1 MNQSQNNFNQ
11 TNDFN
16 QSQNNF
22 NQTNYFN
29 QSQNNFD
36 QTKNFNQSQNNFDQ
50 TNNFNQSQNNF
61 NQSQNNFEQTKNI
74 EQMNNFEQTNN
85 FNQSQNNFDQTNNF
99 NQNQNTFNNYNQNQ
113 NTFNQSQ
120 NNFNQNQ
127 NNFNQ
132 NQNNFNQSQNN
143 FNQSQNNFNQPN
155 NFNQSQNN
163 FEQTKNFNQSTNNFN
178 QTQSSNIFNQTS
190 NSLYQPKP
198 ELNQNLNSS
207 NQISQENTN
216 TINQN
221 NISQIPKENENK
233 KYTPQ
238 PHIDTR
244 SELRFSSIKNSQN
257 LFFDIQNRINEQK
270 KKINTI
276 LSNHQK
282 YNYFK
287 IYYKIFSIL
296 RPFGE
301 EPKRFFSQRDP
312 NKTLHINLF
321 DFSSVLSNFGV
332 NLNPE
337 ELNLIIQTLN
347 SKVNGQYNYDEFLKN
362 VVSVQQKDNG
372 TLWNI
377 FHDCNYNFNDYLID
391 FRRYIKDNNINYK
404 NEYSIACSNM
414 LNINFEIFKK
424 FLNKINFTLPHDEE
438 IKYLYSNICDQNY
451 QWDNVLNDII
461 KPINQQNLFNCIDL
475 NEMTEEDFIKKGK
488 MIKDSSTKG
497 NLIKNLKKFQD
508 GPEENKNLYS
518 NEYKQ
523 HEFLFKNI
531 KTNLKKFQIN
541 DIVDYFENSNEDIT
555 DEGEIDVESFKKLMR
570 NIDISENLHFFKLLN
585 DFTNKQKGPG
595 SKVKLAEFVWVYKLF
610 DEPPKNNNVT
620 NNLQNNNKN
629 NENKSEEIST
639 SKKDKVKDSIIDD
652 KNKKIVYKTKNIEF
666 TQEDIDHVRELSQF
680 VADIIIDEKHKS
692 IENFIRPL
700 DNENKGYIT
709 LEKVKSIFRN
719 DLEIEIDDNDSM
731 KDFFDFIISDEKMN
745 DEYIVNTNRLI
756 QTLIKYGGRS
766 GPKIANLEG
775 SYVKSFEKVNL
786 YELSNQN
793 NNTKEEKNNNQTQS
807 APIQIPEWEKIMK
820 SFSDFITKNKIRF
833 GQIFPSIYI
842 HKVNDKQMI
851 SSFELQKGFQ
861 NASYP
866 IEQNQ
871 INILLNKFDPV
882 NRNNIRVIDLINII
896 KKYSPNYFDEPY
908 QNKSMGTSALAQSN
922 LPVNQNFKTNI
933 AINGIKKIKSYIN
946 NNKLQPNA
954 FFSKILNK
962 NNMSDLIGK
971 EEFSSTLRNS
981 INDLKEEEVN
991 QIFDI
996 IDNDKDKQIEFSQ
1009 LMNYFIMNNKN
1020 FSQNY
1025 NKSMQEIIHSLFESS
1040 DLDHDEMISGDD
1052 FHKCLQIL
1060 NKKISK
1066 NDSNTILQKYNNN
1079 NTSIAKKDFNTLVSK
1094 FVYNELGNQQRERE
1108 QITQIFKDCDTEKNG
1123 YLTSKQ
1129 LKYILKNK
1137 FNTDY
1142 TEEDINNL
1150 CDKASIVYNDLID
1163 YNEFVNILENL
1174 NVYNQPNNNEN
1185 DLIVNNLGLNSF
1197 SKFHPKYYNSIF
1209 EMYPLTFTPSFIRE
1223 EQKKLNLLLSSA
1235 LKPKKETNGIFFSDI
1250 KPLID
1255 KNPQNKKKTL
1265 NPVSCKIDS
1274 KISFVKYATGIPIPG
1289 INLFFV
1295 EKPTLEI
1302 CHRLLKIGLYNTV
1315 TKTFIGNAIS
1325 IECNSNKERPN
1336 RWVFEEDRTKFNN
1349 NIIIRYNDND
1359 SDNINAI
1366 FEFVLVIKNS
1376 NDISSND
1383 SIEIS
1388 CGWAYISLK
1397 EFMKE
1402 KEHKLEI
1409 NGGNPL
1415 NPEKIS
1421 VNDILKKGGVITG
1434 LSSKLSGDDK
1444 SELKIKIKPFKELN
1458 SDDRKVIDFLPQ
1470 NIVCHRAG
1478 IHLISLYRKIIG
1490 EYFLNNEGYGTK
1502 ILDTNIN
1509 LINSFGKICDC
1520 QDSFK
1525 KFIELW
1531 KELIIDGA
1539 TSSERKNEVFLKNK
1553 FVMFNNRIYTVL
1565 FAEKFKY
1572 DVNDPTK
1579 IITDLKVIE
1588 DRNNLITSA
1597 LKYDKSGKMNKVN
1610 YEQVIN
1616 NSIFK
1621 PFSMSEISRSQIN
1634 FIGKYEEMTP
1644 YIDLG
1649 RKINN

>member
-1 MNQSQNNFNQ
+1 M
-11 TNDFN
+11 
-16 QSQNNF
+16 
-22 NQTNYFN
+22 
-29 QSQNNFD
+29 
-36 QTKNFNQSQNNFDQ
+36 
-50 TNNFNQSQNNF
+50 
-61 NQSQNNFEQTKNI
+61 I
-74 EQMNNFEQTNN
+74 VIIILM
-85 FNQSQNNFDQTNNF
+85 
-99 NQNQNTFNNYNQNQ
+99 
-113 NTFNQSQ
+113 
-120 NNFNQNQ
+120 
-127 NNFNQ
+127 
-132 NQNNFNQSQNN
+132 
-143 FNQSQNNFNQPN
+143 
-155 NFNQSQNN
+155 
-163 FEQTKNFNQSTNNFN
+163 
-178 QTQSSNIFNQTS
+178 IFN
-190 NSLYQPKP
+190 
-198 ELNQNLNSS
+198 
-207 NQISQENTN
+207 
-216 TINQN
+216 
-221 NISQIPKENENK
+221 
-233 KYTPQ
+233 
-238 PHIDTR
+238 
-244 SELRFSSIKNSQN
+244 
-257 LFFDIQNRINEQK
+257 
-270 KKINTI
+270 
-276 LSNHQK
+276 
-282 YNYFK
+282 
-287 IYYKIFSIL
+287 
-296 RPFGE
+296 
-301 EPKRFFSQRDP
+301 
-312 NKTLHINLF
+312 
-321 DFSSVLSNFGV
+321 
-332 NLNPE
+332 
-337 ELNLIIQTLN
+337 
-347 SKVNGQYNYDEFLKN
+347 
-362 VVSVQQKDNG
+362 
-372 TLWNI
+372 
-377 FHDCNYNFNDYLID
+377 C
-391 FRRYIKDNNINYK
+391 FRRYIKDYNINYK

-461 KPINQQNLFNCIDL
+461 KPISQQNLFNCIDL
-475 NEMTEEDFIKKGK
+475 NEMTEEEGIKKGK

-652 KNKKIVYKTKNIEF
+652 KNKKIVYKTKNREF
-666 TQEDIDHVRELSQF
+666 TQEDINHVQELSQF
-680 VADIIIDEKHKS
+680 VADIIIDEKQKS

-731 KDFFDFIISDEKMN
+731 NDFFDFIISDEKMN

-842 HKVNDKQMI
+842 HKINDKQMI

-971 EEFSSTLRNS
+971 EEFSSALRNS

-1197 SKFHPKYYNSIF
+1197 SKFHPKHYNSIF

-1553 FVMFNNRIYTVL
+1553 FVMFNNRIYAVL

-1579 IITDLKVIE
+1579 ITTDLKVIE